1 VIFHCNVVFQKL
13 IDCTPP
19 GFELARSDQR
29 QGSRCSCAVDK
40 SMQAKGTRAAKWIDE
55 SISPRPSEAVGLSKI
70 DDQRR
75 CWSGSGVRSLFAA
88 GRDDDGSRLPDTA
101 KSCFASLTVA
111 CVPASKAGGR
121 AFAIVKMVEAPE
133 SLFFSTSPSTLF
145 YSFFRAIVCDPEL
158 DARLLLSYFSFPTAS
173 LEHSSAGLRSIAV
186 VTTSLNCTTT
196 TIRRG
201 SRARRT
207 FLLTSSIAPSLS
219 GQHSHFTYH
228 TPPLSEQ
235 RRR

>member
-1 VIFHCNVVFQKL
+1 
-13 IDCTPP
+13 
-19 GFELARSDQR
+19 
-29 QGSRCSCAVDK
+29 
-40 SMQAKGTRAAKWIDE
+40 MQAKGTRAAKWIDE

-133 SLFFSTSPSTLF
+133 SLFFLYFTLH
-145 YSFFRAIVCDPEL
+145 P
-158 DARLLLSYFSFPTAS
+158 LLLF
-173 LEHSSAGLRSIAV
+173 L
-186 VTTSLNCTTT
+186 
-196 TIRRG
+196 
-201 SRARRT
+201 SR
-207 FLLTSSIAPSLS
+207 
-219 GQHSHFTYH
+219 HCV
-228 TPPLSEQ
+228 
-235 RRR
+235 